1 VARQKLESLPL
12 DPRANPRWRELL
24 KLLDQVDPS
33 IEELDRAVISEAESR
48 TAAVCLMQQAG
59 VGPVTALAFVSTVG
73 RVSRFANSKRLASY
87 LGPNPSEESSGGR
100 QRLGA
105 SASKALR

>member
-1 VARQKLESLPL
+1 VARQNLESLPL
-12 DPRANPRWRELL
+12 DPRANPRRRELL

-73 RVSRFANSKRLASY
+73 RVSRFANSIKTGQLS
-87 LGPNPSEESSGGR
+87 GPQS
-100 QRLGA
+100 QRGE
-105 SASKALR
+105 